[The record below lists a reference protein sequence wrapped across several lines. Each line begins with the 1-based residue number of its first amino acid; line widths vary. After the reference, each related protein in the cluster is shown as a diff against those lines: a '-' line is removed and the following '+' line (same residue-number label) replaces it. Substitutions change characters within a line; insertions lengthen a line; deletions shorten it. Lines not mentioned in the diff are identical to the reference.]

1 MGQAFATLVFYWSKS
16 IRWDK
21 LKVRLMKKVLD
32 EILESGLTK
41 LEGGETTA
49 VHSAIGR
56 REIEL
61 IRRIFE
67 EIRPVRTLEVGMAYG
82 ISTLTIC
89 EALVAVGGQRH
100 IAIDPDQHSGNWGD
114 GWGGGGLANVEK
126 AGFTE
131 LLEFYEAPSHIALPK
146 LEAAR
151 TRVQFAL
158 IDGWPT
164 FDYRIMDFVM
174 VDRLLDIG
182 GIVMIAA
189 TNVPAVRKACRF
201 IATNRSYRV
210 YDSARTRHDSLILAR
225 VQRQLRGL
233 NVSESIRR
241 HFKPEL
247 LEPDEE
253 LGLGRKSV
261 AIAFLKEDE
270 DRRRWD
276 YFEEF

>member
-1 MGQAFATLVFYWSKS
+1 
-16 IRWDK
+16 
-21 LKVRLMKKVLD
+21 MKKVLD
-32 EILESGLTK
+32 EMLATGLTR
-41 LEGGETTA
+41 LEDGETVL

-61 IRRIFE
+61 IREILK
-67 EIRPVRTLEVGMAYG
+67 EIRPTRTLEVGMAYG
-82 ISTLTIC
+82 ISTLAIC
-89 EALVAVGGQRH
+89 DALLAVGGERH
-100 IAIDPDQHSGNWGD
+100 IAIDPDQHSGKWGD
-114 GWGGGGLANVEK
+114 GWRGGGLANVER
-126 AGFTE
+126 AGFKS
-131 LLEFYEAPSHIALPK
+131 LLEFYEAPSHIVLPK
-146 LEAAR
+146 LEEAG
-151 TRVQFAL
+151 TRIQFAL

-164 FDYRIMDFVM
+164 FDYRIMDFLM

-189 TNVPAVRKACRF
+189 TNVPGVRKACRF

-210 YDSARTRHDSLILAR
+210 YGSARTRHDSLVLTR
-225 VQRQLRGL
+225 VQRQVRGL
-233 NVSESIRR
+233 NAPESIRR

-261 AIAFLKEDE
+261 AIAFSKEDE
-270 DRRRWD
+270 DRRLWD